1 MVEETQFDEVVT
13 CDHSYDKRC
22 HTSYVTSFLSQQ
34 EEECEEN
41 FRKVS
46 VFPFHQQ
53 NAAKKLC
60 NSILQHM
67 ILIRLVLTE
76 Y

>member
-1 MVEETQFDEVVT
+1 MMVEETQFDEVVT

-46 VFPFHQQ
+46 VFHFHQF
-53 NAAKKLC
+53 LYS
-60 NSILQHM
+60 SIFQ
-67 ILIRLVLTE
+67 
-76 Y
+76 